1 MSQLEQIRSF
11 ILENFLLTAEP
22 NALADDTSLSDAGI
36 IDSAGMLEIV
46 MYLEQEWGIEVAD
59 EEMLRENFDSVA
71 GIAAFLS
78 RKRAASG

>member
-1 MSQLEQIRSF
+1 
-11 ILENFLLTAEP
+11 
-22 NALADDTSLSDAGI
+22 
-36 IDSAGMLEIV
+36 

-71 GIAAFLS
+71 GITAFLS